1 MLTDG
6 VLTDMNDTRS
16 AIVRASFLPMSLII
30 VGVGNADFADMDM
43 LDADN
48 DILRDPAGRPAA
60 RDIVQF
66 VPFREFIKVSDQNF
80 PKVKKKKK
88 KKKKKKNYYICK
100 YENSTL
106 FLSISIGDEVLT
118 VLLMEMINKKKK

>member
-16 AIVRASFLPMSLII
+16 AIVQASYLPMSLII
-30 VGVGNADFADMDM
+30 VGVGNADFTNMNM

-66 VPFREFIKVSDQNF
+66 VPFREFAKVIDKWLF
-80 PKVKKKKK
+80 EYKLL
-88 KKKKKKNYYICK
+88 YITHTHK
-100 YENSTL
+100 T
-106 FLSISIGDEVLT
+106 
-118 VLLMEMINKKKK
+118 